1 MNKSDSERIATALES
16 IRYQPASKIEQADLI
31 VVNMCSVRQSAVDR
45 VYGLDKKFIELKKQN
60 PKLKTV
66 LTGCVLLPDKNKL
79 KKQFNLIF
87 DIKNLTKLSKILC
100 SPFII
105 PRSNALEYFSVPPA
119 SDSPVSAYVPIMTGC
134 NNFCAYCVVPYV
146 RGREISRPAQEI
158 INEIKELIKKGYKE
172 IILLGQ
178 NVNSYKDRNID
189 FPKLLKSINNLPGK
203 FWIRFLTSHPKDLS
217 DELIEIMT
225 KGEKIT
231 EYLHLPVQAGNN
243 QILKKMNRD
252 YTVEYYKNLIR
263 KIRKNISPAPFSDN
277 ASHFSKNA
285 SLNRC
290 GISISTDIIV
300 GFPGETKKQFK
311 QTVKLMKWAEF
322 DMAYTAQ
329 YSPRPMTA
337 ASKLNDDVPKE
348 EKKKREKILTKILK
362 KTALKNNKRYVNKTI
377 EVLIQEKTKDN
388 SFLGKTRTFKNVKIK
403 NPKGSLKIGQFVKVK
418 ITGATPWGLEGRA

>member
-1 MNKSDSERIATALES
+1 MKYYIITYGCQMNKSDSERIATALENIS
-16 IRYQPASKIEQADLI
+16 YQPALKIEQADLI

-66 LTGCVLLPDKNKL
+66 LTGCVLKPDKNKL
-79 KKQFNLIF
+79 KKQFDLIF

-105 PRSNALEYFSVPPA
+105 PRSNALEYFSVLPV

-146 RGREISRPAQEI
+146 RGREISRPAQKI
-158 INEIKELIKKGYKE
+158 INEIKKLIKKGYKE

-189 FPKLLKSINNLPGK
+189 FPKLLELINNLPGK

-217 DELIEIMT
+217 DELIEIIANC
-225 KGEKIT
+225 KKIT
-231 EYLHLPVQAGNN
+231 EYLHLPVQAGDN
-243 QILKKMNRD
+243 QILKKMNRG
-252 YTVEYYKNLIR
+252 YTLEQYKELIK
-263 KIRKNISPAPFSDN
+263 KIRKKI
-277 ASHFSKNA
+277 KN
-285 SLNRC
+285 
-290 GISISTDIIV
+290 ISISTDIIV

-311 QTVKLMKWAEF
+311 QTVKLMKWAKF

-337 ASKLNDDVPKE
+337 ASKLKDDVPKE

-377 EVLIQEKTKDN
+377 EVLIENKNKDN

-403 NPKGSLKIGQFVKVK
+403 DPKGSLKIGQFVKIK
-418 ITGATPWGLEGRA
+418 ITGARPWGLEGRA